1 MAYNVGLRNKKY
13 GEELNIF
20 DSEKIRWVTGGVT
33 LDHNTVDV
41 DENGRKELKIGQPL
55 GKITETGKYGP
66 YQPGVLGVAA
76 SGKTTVDTTE
86 ITVNGDEDP
95 AYNGVTIKFAGGG
108 TATEETKVWD
118 GKVLTIT
125 LADATGY
132 THTAINT
139 LIAAATEGAPS
150 GVDPSEIAIA
160 TSVTSKNGSVWAE
173 AEPVVLA
180 GGVKGVAAANDGRQ
194 TATVML
200 GETVDFG
207 LGNGYGF
214 GDQVATAF
222 DWARVLTARL
232 PVEITAELKQQLN
245 NITFV

>member
-1 MAYNVGLRNKKY
+1 MSYNLEQRSKKY
-13 GEELNIF
+13 GEEINIF
-20 DSEKIRWVTGGVT
+20 DSQKIRWVTGGVT
-33 LDHNTVDV
+33 LDHTLIQPDT
-41 DENGRKELKIGQPL
+41 EGRKELKIGTPI
-55 GKITETGKYGP
+55 GKITATGKYGP

-86 ITVNGDEDP
+86 ITVNGDKDP

-132 THTAINT
+132 THTAVNT

-150 GVDPSEIAIA
+150 GVNPSEIAIA

-180 GGVKGVAAANDGRQ
+180 GGVKGVAAASDGRQ
-194 TATVML
+194 TAVLML
-200 GETVDFG
+200 GETVDFS
-207 LGNGYGF
+207 LGDGYGF

-232 PVEITAELKQQLN
+232 PVTVTAELKQQLN